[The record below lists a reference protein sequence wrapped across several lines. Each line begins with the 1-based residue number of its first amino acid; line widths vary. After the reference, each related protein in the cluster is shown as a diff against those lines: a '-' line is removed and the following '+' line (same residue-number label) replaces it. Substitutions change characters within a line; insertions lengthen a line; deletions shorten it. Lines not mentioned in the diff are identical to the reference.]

1 MAFAKLISPGALL
14 TQHFN
19 LEGAEPDPPP
29 ITMTP
34 RTLTSLMNG
43 TWTMSS
49 GSSSLR
55 KGSPSRLSLSSLG

>member
-1 MAFAKLISPGALL
+1 
-14 TQHFN
+14 
-19 LEGAEPDPPP
+19 
-29 ITMTP
+29 MTP